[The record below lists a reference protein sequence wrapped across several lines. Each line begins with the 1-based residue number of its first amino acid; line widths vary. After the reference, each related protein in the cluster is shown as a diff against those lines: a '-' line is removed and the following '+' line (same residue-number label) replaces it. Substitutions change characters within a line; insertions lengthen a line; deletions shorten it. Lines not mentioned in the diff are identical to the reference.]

1 MGFVHGGQDLF
12 IEAFGRGDDLSE
24 SILLACKERLDILF
38 GYPLVDSKQRW
49 VFRFFAEDNGH
60 IRFNDDRVPFRM
72 YDLSIGSTATRQR
85 FVKDRIR
92 RDFFIGEY
100 IGKNLPPLDFDRFFD
115 HR

>member
-1 MGFVHGGQDLF
+1 
-12 IEAFGRGDDLSE
+12 
-24 SILLACKERLDILF
+24 
-38 GYPLVDSKQRW
+38 
-49 VFRFFAEDNGH
+49 
-60 IRFNDDRVPFRM
+60 M